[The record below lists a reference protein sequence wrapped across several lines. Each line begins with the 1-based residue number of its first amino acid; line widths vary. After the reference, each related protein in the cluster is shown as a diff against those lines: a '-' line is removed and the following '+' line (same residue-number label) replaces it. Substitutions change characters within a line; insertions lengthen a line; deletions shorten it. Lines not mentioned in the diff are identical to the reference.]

1 MTKQMSF
8 RNMVAVQPV
17 KDPAAPKATPKRQP
31 RHYVNTLE
39 YELITSLVMQ
49 QYTNKGEVRF
59 DQLLAMPQ
67 EDRIA
72 TLMQEFG
79 VKRMHHMI
87 LMMVKAFCYTLKL
100 PKIKKLSDT
109 KMSGVAC
116 DFMVAA
122 QEDNLALEDIILFFE
137 RAKGGKYGPI
147 KSMAYHYQMMQLFE
161 QYRKERR
168 SAQQQTTPEQDMQLK
183 AIKKEDRI
191 APQPTA
197 IGDLLQGAL
206 VIDMSKKM
214 SG

>member
-1 MTKQMSF
+1 MSF

-17 KDPAAPKATPKRQP
+17 KDPAAPKAKPKRQP
-31 RHYVNTLE
+31 RYYVNTLE

-49 QYTNKGEVRF
+49 QYTHNGEVRF

-67 EDRIA
+67 EDRIP
-72 TLMQEFG
+72 TLMQDFG

-87 LMMVKAFCYTLKL
+87 LMMVKAFCYNLRL
-100 PKIKKLSDT
+100 PKIKKLTDT

-168 SAQQQTTPEQDMQLK
+168 AAQQPQSVTAPEPALK
-183 AIKKEDRI
+183 AVKADGRV
-191 APQPTA
+191 APEPTP
-197 IGDLLQGAL
+197 IGDLLHGAL
-206 VIDMSKKM
+206 VIDMNKKM